1 MVNLSGKP
9 DAANPHVRFDEGD
22 QISSGPYSTM
32 IPGLEHAEFLRTGSI
47 HRNTYLNFPQR
58 LNYYGAALQ
67 RPDVIFAGQ
76 LTGVEG
82 YMESSASGIMAGI
95 NMDRLLRN
103 AEPVVPPPTTM
114 IGGLF
119 RYLREAPPAQFQP
132 MNSNF
137 GLLDSLAEH
146 VRDKGA
152 RREQVVAR
160 AQVEMEK
167 FVVKMMS
174 L

>member
-1 MVNLSGKP
+1 MLVQLAFYERQSKRRPINRHIQVAQDK
-9 DAANPHVRFDEGD
+9 R
-22 QISSGPYSTM
+22 
-32 IPGLEHAEFLRTGSI
+32 
-47 HRNTYLNFPQR
+47 
-58 LNYYGAALQ
+58 Q

>member
-1 MVNLSGKP
+1 
-9 DAANPHVRFDEGD
+9 
-22 QISSGPYSTM
+22 
-32 IPGLEHAEFLRTGSI
+32 
-47 HRNTYLNFPQR
+47 
-58 LNYYGAALQ
+58 
-67 RPDVIFAGQ
+67 
-76 LTGVEG
+76 
-82 YMESSASGIMAGI
+82 
-95 NMDRLLRN
+95 
-103 AEPVVPPPTTM
+103 
-114 IGGLF
+114 
-119 RYLREAPPAQFQP
+119 

-160 AQVEMEK
+160 TQVEIEK